1 LMTRERTRR
10 MGRVM
15 GRKKK
20 RRRRRRWMRM
30 ILALGGLRGAFETSV
45 LGIIRLMGRWAVI
58 GLIILST
65 VLEHRILIPA
75 VRRRRALISSLEGS
89 GRTMIGRRDMEPR
102 RREDERKAR

>member
-1 LMTRERTRR
+1 MMTRERRRR
-10 MGRVM
+10 MGRVV

-20 RRRRRRWMRM
+20 RRRKRWMRM
-30 ILALGGLRGAFETSV
+30 ILALGGLRGAFDTSV
-45 LGIIRLMGRWAVI
+45 LGIIRPMGRWAVI

-89 GRTMIGRRDMEPR
+89 GKTMIGRRDMEAR